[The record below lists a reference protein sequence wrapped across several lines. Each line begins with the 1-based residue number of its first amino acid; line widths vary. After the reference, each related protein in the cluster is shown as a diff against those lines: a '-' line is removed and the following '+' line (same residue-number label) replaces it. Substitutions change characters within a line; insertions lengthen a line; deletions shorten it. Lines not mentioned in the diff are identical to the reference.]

1 MRIVVV
7 GAGAMGSLVAA
18 RLAQAG
24 EPVTLFGRPSSHI
37 EAIQRDGLTLVEIDG
52 ARQSVPLNATS
63 DADAAGGA
71 ELVIVLVKA
80 WATAE
85 AIAPLREAI
94 PREAR
99 VLTLQNG
106 LGNAAALRATLR
118 RPDGAR
124 PAVLLGVTTQAAHRG
139 SPGEVVHTG
148 AGITAIG
155 RRRAGPDSHL
165 TAIARTLSVAG
176 VPTVAVDDIHRW
188 VWRKLAVNAAINPL
202 TALAGVPNRDISS
215 DRDLR
220 AAAAALAREVTA
232 VALANGI
239 NLDAQDIVAAV
250 NDVARATGTNRSS
263 MLHDLEAGSRTEIDA
278 INGAV
283 VTEAAR
289 VHVPVPLN
297 HAVTALIRARERLSD
312 TYQEEMES
320 RTDD

>member
-1 MRIVVV
+1 
-7 GAGAMGSLVAA
+7 MGSLIAA
-18 RLAQAG
+18 RLALAG
-24 EPVTLFGRPSSHI
+24 EDVVLFGRDSPHL
-37 EAIQRDGLTLVEIDG
+37 AAVLHGGLTLVEKDG
-52 ARQSVPLNATS
+52 TRRSVPLRATS
-63 DADAAGGA
+63 DPEAARGA

-80 WATAE
+80 WATAQ

-124 PAVLLGVTTQAAHRG
+124 PAVLLGVTTQAALRE
-139 SPGEVVHTG
+139 SSGEVIHTG
-148 AGITAIG
+148 DGITAIG

-165 TAIARTLSVAG
+165 TAIARTLSSAG

-202 TALAGVPNRDISS
+202 TALAGVPNRDIST

-239 NLDAQDIVAAV
+239 NLDAQDVVAAV
-250 NDVARATGTNRSS
+250 NDVARASGTNRSS
-263 MLHDLEAGSRTEIDA
+263 MLHDLEAGNRTEIDA

-289 VHVPVPLN
+289 VHVPAPLN
-297 HAVTALIRARERLSD
+297 HAVTALVRARERLSGPQPEKGGP
-312 TYQEEMES
+312 TQ
-320 RTDD
+320 